1 MTAYEHVAR
10 DLRDAIL
17 RGDYAPGDTI
27 PRSVDLAERYGLS
40 RWTIRQ
46 AIALLE
52 REGLVTPV
60 RRRGTVVRDRRAVR
74 IPWSVY
80 SSATAPGPRGPWERA
95 CAALGVDGHAELVG
109 IARQGAPPDVAAALA
124 LAEGAPVV
132 CRRRH
137 MWARDQVAQV
147 QAAWYPLELVDGT
160 PLAGDTKIVGGAYG
174 ALAAAGL
181 APASADVTVTARPPT
196 LDERGILGL
205 GVGSPVLVVDRV
217 TRDQRGRAVEFLR
230 AVADADRVA
239 LVYDALP
246 VGDA

>member
-1 MTAYEHVAR
+1 MTAYERVAR
-10 DLRDAIL
+10 DLRAAIL
-17 RGDYAPGDTI
+17 RGDYAPGETI
-27 PRSVDLAERYGLS
+27 PRSVDLATRYGLS

-74 IPWSVY
+74 IPWSIY
-80 SSATAPGPRGPWERA
+80 SSATAPSTRGPWERA
-95 CAALGVDGHAELVG
+95 CDALGVDGHAELVG
-109 IARQGAPPDVAAALA
+109 VERRGAPADVAAALGVD
-124 LAEGAPVV
+124 EGDPVV

-147 QAAWYPLELVDGT
+147 QAAWYPLALVDGT
-160 PLAGDTKIVGGAYG
+160 PLAEDATIGGGAYG

-181 APASADVTVTARPPT
+181 APASADVTVTARTPT
-196 LDERGILGL
+196 LDERDVLGL

-217 TRDQRGRAVEFLR
+217 TRDRRGRAVEVLR

-239 LVYDALP
+239 LVYDGLP
-246 VGDA
+246 VGGA